1 VDAVKFTKQ
10 AFYGGDPER
19 YGLLTGTDKTLHAAL
34 PGADR
39 PGQQGRRQHGPGLHR
54 QHPQTTRLTVQMA
67 DVGTTRMEALLKKLR
82 AQTDSIFEADKYTV
96 TFTGTCVVFLKG
108 SSYLVSNLITSLFWA
123 IVIIVVLMAL
133 LFNSCASW
141 WWRSSPT

>member
-1 VDAVKFTKQ
+1 
-10 AFYGGDPER
+10 
-19 YGLLTGTDKTLHAAL
+19 
-34 PGADR
+34 
-39 PGQQGRRQHGPGLHR
+39 
-54 QHPQTTRLTVQMA
+54 MA

-82 AQTDSIFEADKYTV
+82 AQTDSIFPADKYAV

-133 LFNSCASW
+133 LFNSLRILVVALI
-141 WWRSSPT
+141 PNMIP